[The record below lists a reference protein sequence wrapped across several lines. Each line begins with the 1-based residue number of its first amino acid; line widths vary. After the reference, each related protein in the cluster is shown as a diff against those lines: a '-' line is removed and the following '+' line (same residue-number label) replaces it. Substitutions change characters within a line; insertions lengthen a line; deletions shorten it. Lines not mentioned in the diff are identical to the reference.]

1 MDPRDH
7 IAAEHVEGLFTALAV
22 FGIGVAFGLTA
33 FALHGG
39 IPQCQT
45 IGGMT
50 VGPFCSRWAWGERMA
65 YRAIQGSLLSFGV
78 AFVAARWET
87 VSRHISDWRGDGA

>member
-1 MDPRDH
+1 MDPREAVTADL
-7 IAAEHVEGLFTALAV
+7 VESVFAALAV

-39 IPQCQT
+39 VPKCQT

-50 VGPFCSRWAWGERMA
+50 VGPFCSRWAWGEQMA
-65 YRAIQGSLLSFGV
+65 YRAIQGAMLAFAV

-87 VSRHISDWRGDGA
+87 VSEHLSELRGEES